1 MKLRQPLTTVQADR
15 YYLESTLPRMITTP
29 TKQTRRFDAEVAN
42 LLFPA
47 IEETVSVWRFQR
59 VLGGLRS
66 LLLRL
71 SHLFL
76 LLLLRLEVLEH
87 RPEVAEL
94 ELRDLNAVPL

>member
-1 MKLRQPLTTVQADR
+1 MVATAT
-15 YYLESTLPRMITTP
+15 E
-29 TKQTRRFDAEVAN
+29 QTWRFDSEVAN

-94 ELRDLNAVPL
+94 ELRDLSAIPL